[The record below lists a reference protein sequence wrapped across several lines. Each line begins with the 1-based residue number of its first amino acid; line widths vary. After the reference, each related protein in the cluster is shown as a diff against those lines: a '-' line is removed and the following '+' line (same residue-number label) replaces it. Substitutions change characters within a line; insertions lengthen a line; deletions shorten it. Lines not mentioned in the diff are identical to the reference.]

1 MHPGDGA
8 ELGETDAG
16 VESELPDL
24 LADAQADLPR
34 AAGSLARHGQ

>member
-1 MHPGDGA
+1 MHPGDGT

-24 LADAQADLPR
+24 LAD
-34 AAGSLARHGQ
+34 LAPEVTP